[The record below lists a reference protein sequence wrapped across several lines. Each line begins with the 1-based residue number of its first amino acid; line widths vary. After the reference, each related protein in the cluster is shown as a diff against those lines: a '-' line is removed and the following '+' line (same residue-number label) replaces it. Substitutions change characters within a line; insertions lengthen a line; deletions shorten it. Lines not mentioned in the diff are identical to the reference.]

1 MAITVFVWDPHVDM
15 YGHASLS
22 VHNGPYISWWPSQHT
37 EGLGAKVG
45 LGMLG
50 SRAIASSMRTDKL
63 NEKRVPSWAS
73 APISC
78 LDEQAISRWWKQLSG
93 RSGQALDEKSPNLSN
108 GRYNVLTTS
117 CAGVV
122 FEALAVGGLHKS
134 PLASA
139 VASRLGKI
147 VAPNDLKDVADAL
160 SGHFGTLNAV
170 KYLVPTDVRNAWK
183 YLM

>member
-1 MAITVFVWDPHVDM
+1 MPITVFVWDPHVDM

-22 VHNGPYISWWPSQHT
+22 VDNGPYVSWWPSGQL
-37 EGLGAKVG
+37 EGAGAKTG
-45 LGMLG
+45 KHLLG
-50 SRAIASSMRTDKL
+50 SRATASSMRRDKVS
-63 NEKRVPSWAS
+63 EKRVPSWAS

-78 LDEQAISRWWKQLSG
+78 LDEQAIALWWKKLSG
-93 RSGQALDEKSPNLSN
+93 RSGLPLDEKSPNLAN

-122 FEALAVGGLHKS
+122 FEALVVGGLHKS
-134 PLASA
+134 ALASA

-160 SGHFGTLNAV
+160 SGHFGALHAV

-183 YLM
+183 YLL